1 LARLKQLDYITGI
14 LGRQKRKTMN
24 SVIFFEEQKFTQKWI
39 SAIQIVL
46 LIGCAFLAILLVF
59 QHQTGIILGIL
70 PFSFACLFVI
80 LFRTI
85 RLETRFS
92 PEEFSY
98 RFYPFQIRYR
108 VIPKSDIARIEV
120 RSYDPLDEY
129 GGWGIR
135 YGKTGWAF
143 TIKGNDSIDVV
154 LHNRKELLIGT
165 GKAKEIQKI
174 LRENQWLK

>member
-1 LARLKQLDYITGI
+1 MVGLKDQPDFPKRPAATPFPTPLIIIAVHLITHKHRFI
-14 LGRQKRKTMN
+14 LIVG
-24 SVIFFEEQKFTQKWI
+24 
-39 SAIQIVL
+39 SAV
-46 LIGCAFLAILLVF
+46 LAILLVY

-92 PEEFSY
+92 PDEFSY
-98 RFYPFQIRYR
+98 RFYPFQLRYR
-108 VIPKSDIARIEV
+108 VIPKSAIARIDV
-120 RSYDPLDEY
+120 KPYDALGDY

-143 TIKGNDSIDVV
+143 TVNGNDAIDVM
-154 LHNRKELLIGT
+154 LHNKKELLVGT
-165 GKAKEIQKI
+165 GKAEEIRRI
-174 LRENQWLK
+174 LRQNQWLK